1 MGGDQAPRPAV
12 HQHTGAVCTIEKA
25 VDPFRPRDPF
35 GPSSGD
41 KQTRDGVAAQ
51 HGLVIPVYKD
61 RAGGA
66 GGVPSAVHISVGLVQ
81 PAPPSISRTDVTEPR
96 SLSPGA

>member
-1 MGGDQAPRPAV
+1 MGGDQAPRLAV

-25 VDPFRPRDPF
+25 VDPFRPREPF
-35 GPSSGD
+35 RPSSGG

-51 HGLVIPVYKD
+51 HGLVISVYKD
-61 RAGGA
+61 RARGA
-66 GGVPSAVHISVGLVQ
+66 GGIPSGAHVSVRLAQ
-81 PAPPSISRTDVTEPR
+81 PAPPSISRTHVTEPG